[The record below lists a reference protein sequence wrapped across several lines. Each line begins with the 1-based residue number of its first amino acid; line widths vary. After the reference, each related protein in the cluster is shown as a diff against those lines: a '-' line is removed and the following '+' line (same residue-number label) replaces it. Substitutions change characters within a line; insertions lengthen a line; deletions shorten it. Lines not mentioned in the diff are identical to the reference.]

1 MFRVNAI
8 FVCKFDSFPK
18 SNKLESVLPSNWPK
32 FPAHPLSLQ
41 WVGGRETLGARLFP
55 TNRNDGPA
63 GTRLISS
70 DLESA

>member
-8 FVCKFDSFPK
+8 FVCKFDSFPI
-18 SNKLESVLPSNWPK
+18 NVLSSNWPK

-41 WVGGRETLGARLFP
+41 GVGGREILGTRLFP